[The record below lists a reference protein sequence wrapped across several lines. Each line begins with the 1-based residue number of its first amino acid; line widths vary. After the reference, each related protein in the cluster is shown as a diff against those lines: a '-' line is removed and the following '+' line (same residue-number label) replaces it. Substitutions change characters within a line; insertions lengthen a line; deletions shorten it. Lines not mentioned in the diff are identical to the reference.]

1 MRSKS
6 NNYIAIGQA
15 ILAAA
20 LFGMSAPFS
29 KLLLSEIPP
38 LRFYNFLGVAFNFTT
53 NLSFLV
59 GFITGIPLSKLTMD
73 SLMNAATKDI
83 DFAMSLDLSIN
94 SVLSTFIILLVV
106 FLLSRFLVRAK
117 IAKVMPVEILRQQV
131 D

>member
-1 MRSKS
+1 
-6 NNYIAIGQA
+6 
-15 ILAAA
+15 
-20 LFGMSAPFS
+20 
-29 KLLLSEIPP
+29 
-38 LRFYNFLGVAFNFTT
+38 
-53 NLSFLV
+53 
-59 GFITGIPLSKLTMD
+59 
-73 SLMNAATKDI
+73 MNAATKDI

>member
-1 MRSKS
+1 MLGYKENSIFKMVLGF
-6 NNYIAIGQA
+6 NYI
-15 ILAAA
+15 
-20 LFGMSAPFS
+20 
-29 KLLLSEIPP
+29 
-38 LRFYNFLGVAFNFTT
+38 
-53 NLSFLV
+53 SFLV

-73 SLMNAATKDI
+73 SFMNAVTKDI